1 MRALRSAASV
11 LIGFTCFALGASRAE
26 AKECTNPLV
35 NTCINAD
42 TLWPNP
48 GPIRFTGVSGT
59 ELLAPGQVGFGL
71 IGTYQSQP
79 VLLHVASPGGSGSD
93 QAVID
98 HQVNGNFLFDYGVT
112 DKLQLDFALPITFAQ
127 TGSGTSSLT
136 GGRVLRDT
144 AVRDIRFGFAYAL
157 VPRLRI
163 DPVQAANE
171 GGPGKSWAVATRFHV
186 SAPTGDNTDFGGE
199 KTVVFI
205 PDIAAD
211 YRVGNLFLGVNL
223 GMRIRPVS
231 EFAGA
236 RIGTQLVT
244 GAGIGYD
251 ILPKEYLAVMLEGRA
266 YVNFAE
272 QHQTSQS
279 AFGISSSPKT
289 QDTTIIP
296 AEWLLGIRSAPV
308 LGGDVSFHAGGGGPL
323 PLGPDAI
330 TVPRYRF
337 ILGAVYAPTE
347 RDSDGDGIIDKV
359 DFCPNEKGPRGGE
372 RPGCPRTEA
381 PTQ

>member
-1 MRALRSAASV
+1 MRAFRSAASV
-11 LIGFTCFALGASRAE
+11 TIGFLCFAAAASRAE

-48 GPIRFTGVSGT
+48 GPLRFTGVSGT
-59 ELLAPGQVGFGL
+59 ETLGEGQVGFGL
-71 IGTYQSQP
+71 LGTYQSQP
-79 VLLHVASPGGSGSD
+79 VLLHVASPGGDGSD

-98 HQVNGNFLFDYGVT
+98 HQVNGNFLFAYGAT
-112 DKLQLDFALPITFAQ
+112 DKLQLDFAMPITFAQ
-127 TGSGTSSLT
+127 TGAGTSSLT

-157 VPRLRI
+157 VPRVRI
-163 DPVQAANE
+163 DPMQASNE
-171 GGPGKSWAVATRFHV
+171 GGAGKSWSLAARFHV

-199 KTVVFI
+199 KTAVFV
-205 PDIAAD
+205 PDVATD
-211 YRVGNLFLGVNL
+211 YRLGSLFFGASL

-236 RIGTQLVT
+236 RVGTQLT
-244 GAGIGYD
+244 TAAGVGFD
-251 ILPKEYLAVMLEGRA
+251 ILPKELLAIMLEGRA
-266 YVNFAE
+266 YVNFAD
-272 QHQTSQS
+272 QHKTSQS
-279 AFGISSSPKT
+279 AFGISSEPKT

-296 AEWLLGIRSAPV
+296 AEWLLGVRSAPV
-308 LGGDVSFHAGGGGPL
+308 LGGDVSFHAGGGGPI

-337 ILGAVYAPTE
+337 VLGAIYAPTV
-347 RDSDGDGIIDKV
+347 RDSDGDGIADKV
-359 DFCPNEKGPRGGE
+359 DFCPNEKGVRGGE
-372 RPGCPRTEA
+372 RPGCPRVEA
-381 PTQ
+381 PAP